1 MRIII
6 VGCGKVG
13 YVLTEQLTKEGHDI
27 CLIDKDED
35 KLARVSSNMD
45 VFCLQG
51 NGTSYATQIEAG
63 IKAIG
68 DMLKEKLGE

>member
-1 MRIII
+1 M
-6 VGCGKVG
+6 
-13 YVLTEQLTKEGHDI
+13 
-27 CLIDKDED
+27 IDKDED